1 MFVGSV
7 SGATGGQIGT
17 KLLQKLEQVYKNTSQ
32 IAFTVYSS
40 SNANDETVANYHTL
54 MATGRLLENNQMLS
68 VFVLDNNAISKISN
82 LTGLSDSE
90 HDMNILTAQLVSG
103 VTKALRFDSMF
114 DQGMRNYTS
123 QFVPY

>member
-17 KLLQKLEQVYKNTSQ
+17 KLLQKLEQDYKNTSQ

-103 VTKALRFDSMF
+103 VTNALRFDSMF